1 VEHLEETQPE
11 RKVAGE
17 PDELTSEQCRSQGG
31 EMKWPSGKCLL
42 SKLEHL
48 NLISSTHIKQWSFVT
63 PALERKRQ
71 EDLQDSLASQS
82 SQIGEF

>member
-1 VEHLEETQPE
+1 MEHLEETQPE

-48 NLISSTHIKQWSFVT
+48 NLISSTHIRDGHDSVCAPII
-63 PALERKRQ
+63 PALVRWRLT
-71 EDLQDSLASQS
+71 DYLGPLAN
-82 SQIGEF
+82 